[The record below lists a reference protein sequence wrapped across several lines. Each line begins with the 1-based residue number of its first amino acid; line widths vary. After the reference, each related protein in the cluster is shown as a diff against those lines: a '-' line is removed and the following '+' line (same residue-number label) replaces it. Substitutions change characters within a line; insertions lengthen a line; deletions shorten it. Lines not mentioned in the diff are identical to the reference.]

1 MPNLNFT
8 LHTPH
13 STLHILTNFPPL
25 MIVACPHLPH
35 APDKMDWREL
45 RRHGG
50 DRSAEFYLSAL
61 TYGQH
66 LWQRGLAARAL
77 LAVDRAL
84 LADVPSGDP
93 ILAAWPLPYLA
104 LRWIMTHA
112 SAESL
117 VGNPRV
123 HYQHLAG
130 RIKGHRAAQQRAR
143 AWAAW
148 HLACLA
154 NSTWPGDPKHQVHEP
169 SVAEIAD
176 ALNLHGLPNETQI
189 WKCAWSD

>member
-1 MPNLNFT
+1 MLP
-8 LHTPH
+8 
-13 STLHILTNFPPL
+13 
-25 MIVACPHLPH
+25 ACPHLPT
-35 APDKMDWREL
+35 APGRMDWREL

-50 DRSAEFYLSAL
+50 DRGADFYLSAL

-84 LADVPSGDP
+84 FAEVTPDEPLLSQ
-93 ILAAWPLPYLA
+93 WPLPYRS
-104 LRWIMTHA
+104 LRWIMENAT
-112 SAESL
+112 AEAI

-130 RIKGHRAAQQRAR
+130 RIQGPRAVQLRTR

-148 HLACLA
+148 HLARLV
-154 NSTWPGDPKHQVHEP
+154 NPQWPGDSKHPIREMT
-169 SVAEIAD
+169 ADEITVE
-176 ALNLHGLPNETQI
+176 LTRHGLPGEVAVWRAAVQ
-189 WKCAWSD
+189 D